1 MLERIVILQ
10 VAVGL
15 QNQYADCLVSSF
27 EPFSS
32 PEFQEW
38 FQLSK
43 PKLCFSLILAK
54 GYP

>member
-10 VAVGL
+10 DAVGL
-15 QNQYADCLVSSF
+15 QNQYADRLVSSF

-38 FQLSK
+38 LK
-43 PKLCFSLILAK
+43 PKLCFSSILAK